1 MLVRAFQVQVGRE
14 LQLRRVRA
22 MALRAAQY
30 RLVRGAGI
38 EPYVQRVLVLGVD
51 GRFVADQVFQ
61 VQRLPC
67 LDAVF
72 FDQLGHLLQQ
82 FRRARMQVARFLVH
96 DESHRHAPLALARQG
111 PVGTVGD
118 HAVQARLA
126 PVREE
131 LGVGDAF
138 QGRLAQGRAAVLR
151 RHVHAGEPLRGGA
164 VDDRLFMTPA
174 VHVAVVEHL
183 DFEQGARFFQGGADR
198 LGRVPDAHAAE
209 QGQGRNVIAVAHDGL
224 DDVVVLHAVRL
235 ARDKVVHAIRGRRVH
250 HARAA
255 FGGHVIGQVHRRQ
268 AVVESIRRVQR
279 MAEADA
285 FQRGAVAGGDRR
297 AIELEARQA
306 GFDQVL
312 RQDQQQRLAV
322 ARGFDQ
328 RVFQF
333 RMDVQCLV
341 RRDGPRRGG
350 PDDDEAVFGRQCR
363 QIEGLG
369 QLVAFGELEA
379 DIDGR
384 VAFVFVFDFSFR
396 QRRLAIKTPVDRF
409 QAAVDIAFFQQLAQR
424 AQFVGFIAVRHG
436 QVRVVPLAQHA
447 QADEI
452 LLLALDLHVGVGAG
466 LFQHLGRRQ
475 VLAVQFFDLDLDRHA
490 VAIPARYIRRVEAGQ
505 RARFDDHVLEDL
517 VDGVA
522 QVDVAIRVRRT
533 VMQDEFRTAG
543 GCLAHALVNFLVL
556 PLLYPLRFALGHV
569 AAHRERGFRHV
580 DRVFAFRL
588 LVLLGRGWLVLIGHN
603 LL

>member
-38 EPYVQRVLVLGVD
+38 EPYVQCVLVLGVD

-96 DESHRHAPLALARQG
+96 DEGHRHAPLALARQG

-131 LGVGDAF
+131 LGVGDAL

-151 RHVHAGEPLRGGA
+151 RHVHAGEPLRRGA
-164 VDDRLFMTPA
+164 VDDRRLMTPA
-174 VHVAVVEHL
+174 VHVTVVEHL
-183 DFEQGARFFQGGADR
+183 DFEQGARFFQGIADR
-198 LGRVPDAHAAE
+198 FRRFPDGHAAE
-209 QGQGRNVIAVAHDGL
+209 QGQGRGELAVAHDGL

-235 ARDKVVHAIRGRRVH
+235 ARDKVVQAVGGRRVH

-255 FGGHVIGQVHRRQ
+255 FRGHVFGQVQGRQ
-268 AVVESIRRVQR
+268 AVVEGVTRMQR

-285 FQRGAVAGGDRR
+285 GQGGAVAGGDRR

-306 GFDQVL
+306 GHDQIL
-312 RQDQQQRLAV
+312 RQDQQQWLAV
-322 ARGFDQ
+322 ALGLHQ
-328 RVFQF
+328 RILHF
-333 RMDVQCLV
+333 RVHVERLV
-341 RRDGPRRGG
+341 RRDGPRRRG
-350 PDDDEAVFGRQCR
+350 PDDDETVLGRQGR
-363 QIEGLG
+363 QAKGG
-369 QLVAFGELEA
+369 RQLFRLGELEP
-379 DIDGR
+379 DVDGGIAFFR
-384 VAFVFVFDFSFR
+384 VFHFR
-396 QRRLAIKTPVDRF
+396 LGQRRLAVEAPVDGL

-424 AQFVGFIAVRHG
+424 AQLVGFIAVRHG
-436 QVRVVPLAQHA
+436 QVGVVPLAEHA
-447 QADEI
+447 QANKI

-466 LFQHLGRRQ
+466 LFQHFSRRQ
-475 VLAVQFFDLDLDRHA
+475 VFAVQFFDLDLDRHA
-490 VAIPARYIRRVEAGQ
+490 VAIPARHVGRVEAGQ
-505 RARFDDHVLEDL
+505 RARFDDHVFEDL

-522 QVDVAIRVRRT
+522 QVDVAIRVRRA
-533 VMQDEFRTAG
+533 VVQDEFRTAG
-543 GCLAHALVNFLVL
+543 GSLAHALVDFLVL
-556 PLLYPLRFALGHV
+556 PLLYPLRLALGHV

-580 DRVFAFRL
+580 DRVFAFRF